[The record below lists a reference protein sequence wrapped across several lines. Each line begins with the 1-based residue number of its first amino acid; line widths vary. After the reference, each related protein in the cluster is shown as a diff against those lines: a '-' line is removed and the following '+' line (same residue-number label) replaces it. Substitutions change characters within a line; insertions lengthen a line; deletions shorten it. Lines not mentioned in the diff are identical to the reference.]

1 MNKLFA
7 TIVLAAFALSGCI
20 KEDDSYK
27 ELLPLQPGMNI
38 YNMTMTQ
45 NVVAMQPANAGWPCC
60 WPRPRSSIP
69 IPNSR
74 TWT

>member
-45 NVVAMQPANAGWPCC
+45 NVVAM
-60 WPRPRSSIP
+60 
-69 IPNSR
+69 
-74 TWT
+74 